1 LAAEGIIEVPDRFG
15 SSSGVTRGAARKTLA
30 KDLSPT
36 FRLKTMAKDIEL
48 MPDLG
53 RAGVVS
59 MPGTALTAE
68 LYRAAMVAGHGEL
81 QADAV
86 HKLRFRLAGIA
97 E

>member
-1 LAAEGIIEVPDRFG
+1 MPDRFG
-15 SSSGVTRGAARKTLA
+15 GSSGVTRGAARKTLA
-30 KDLSPT
+30 KDLSPA
-36 FRLKTMAKDIEL
+36 FRLKTMAKDIGL
-48 MPDLG
+48 MPGLG

-68 LYRAAMVAGHGEL
+68 LSRAALVAGHGGL

-86 HKLRFRLAGIA
+86 PKLRFRLTGIA